1 MQRLNTARITS
12 EDPRLGPGSLYAK
25 IPIPACRALTYAGH
39 VKASQVLFALS
50 LHSSGAHPIVFPSRA
65 TIKKYSGVGK
75 DSISEAL
82 KVLVKF
88 GFIKISYIKV
98 GRTYRNQY
106 EILRA
111 GFHWDELN
119 EVASRYKVPKGH
131 CTRCN
136 HWIYRGGWSV
146 QEGKDGLATVQVR
159 IHKICGGIVKDLTRK
174 QILNIR
180 SQEES
185 GGIGL
190 CFDTRQEVISKDDNS

>member
-1 MQRLNTARITS
+1 MVNEKRRS

-25 IPIPACRALTYAGH
+25 IPIPACRALTNAGR

-50 LHSSGAHPIVFPSRA
+50 LHSSGEHPNVFPSRA

-88 GFIKISYIKV
+88 GFIKISKVKV
-98 GRTYRNQY
+98 GRTYRNEY

-111 GFHWDELN
+111 CFHWDELN

-131 CTRCN
+131 CSRCN
-136 HWIYRGGWSV
+136 YWVYRDGWSV
-146 QEGKDGLATVQVR
+146 QNGMDGLATIRVR
-159 IHKICGGIVKDLTRK
+159 IHKECGGIVKDLTRK
-174 QILNIR
+174 QMLNIR

-185 GGIGL
+185 GEIGL
-190 CFDTRQEVISKDDNS
+190 CFDTRQKVISKDSNS

>member
-1 MQRLNTARITS
+1 MVNENRRS

-25 IPIPACRALTYAGH
+25 IPIPACRALTYAGQ

-50 LHSSGAHPIVFPSRA
+50 LHSSGSNPIVFPSRA
-65 TIKKYSGVGK
+65 TIVKYSGVGK
-75 DSISEAL
+75 DSITDAL

-98 GRTYRNQY
+98 GRTYRNEY
-106 EILRA
+106 EIVRA
-111 GFHWDELN
+111 CFHWDELN

-136 HWIYRGGWSV
+136 YWIYRGGWIV
-146 QEGKDGLATVQVR
+146 QKGMDGLATIQVR
-159 IHKICGGIVKDLTRK
+159 IHKNCGGIVKDLTRK
-174 QILNIR
+174 QMLIIR

-185 GGIGL
+185 GEIGL
-190 CFDTRQEVISKDDNS
+190 CFDTRQEVISKERNS

>member
-1 MQRLNTARITS
+1 MANENRRS

-25 IPIPACRALTYAGH
+25 IPIPACRALTYAGQ

-50 LHSSGAHPIVFPSRA
+50 LHSSGSNPIVFPSRA
-65 TIKKYSGVGK
+65 TIVKYSGVGK

-111 GFHWDELN
+111 CFHWDELN
-119 EVASRYKVPKGH
+119 EVASRYKVPKGY

-146 QEGKDGLATVQVR
+146 QEGKNGLAIVQVR

-174 QILNIR
+174 QMLNIR

-190 CFDTRQEVISKDDNS
+190 CFDTRQEVISKEGNS

>member
-1 MQRLNTARITS
+1 MVNDNSRS

-25 IPIPACRALTYAGH
+25 IPIPACRALTYAGQ

-50 LHSSGAHPIVFPSRA
+50 LHSSGSNPIVFPNRK
-65 TIKKYSGVGK
+65 TIVKYSGVGK

-98 GRTYRNQY
+98 GRTSRNQY

-111 GFHWDELN
+111 CFHWDELN
-119 EVASRYKVPKGH
+119 EVASRYKVPKGY
-131 CTRCN
+131 CTRCS

-159 IHKICGGIVKDLTRK
+159 IHKICGGIVRDLTRK
-174 QILNIR
+174 QMLNIR

>member
-1 MQRLNTARITS
+1 MVNENRRS

-25 IPIPACRALTYAGH
+25 IPIPACRALTYAGQ

-50 LHSSGAHPIVFPSRA
+50 LHSSGSNPIVFPSRA
-65 TIKKYSGVGK
+65 TIAKYSGVGK

-111 GFHWDELN
+111 CFHWDELN
-119 EVASRYKVPKGH
+119 EIASRYKVPKGH

-136 HWIYRGGWSV
+136 YWIYRGGWIV
-146 QEGKDGLATVQVR
+146 QKGVDGIATIQVR
-159 IHKICGGIVKDLTRK
+159 IHKNCGGIVKDLTRK

-185 GGIGL
+185 GEIGL
-190 CFDTRQEVISKDDNS
+190 CFDTRQEVISKDNNP

>member
-1 MQRLNTARITS
+1 MVNENRRS

-25 IPIPACRALTYAGH
+25 IPIPACRALTNAGQ
-39 VKASQVLFALS
+39 VKASQVIFALS
-50 LHSSGAHPIVFPSRA
+50 LHSSGANPIVFPKRE
-65 TIKKYSGVGK
+65 TIVKYSGVGK
-75 DSISEAL
+75 DSISDAL

-111 GFHWDELN
+111 CFHWDELN
-119 EVASRYKVPKGH
+119 EIASRYKVPKGH

-146 QEGKDGLATVQVR
+146 QEGKNGLAIVQVR

-174 QILNIR
+174 KMLNIR

-190 CFDTRQEVISKDDNS
+190 CFDTRQEVIFTESNS

>member
-1 MQRLNTARITS
+1 MQRLNQPIIRS

-25 IPIPACRALTYAGH
+25 IPIPACRALTYAGQ

-50 LHSSGAHPIVFPSRA
+50 LHSSGANPKVFPNRK
-65 TIKKYSGVGK
+65 TIVKYSGVGK

-88 GFIKISYIKV
+88 GFIKISYVKV
-98 GRTYRNQY
+98 GRTHRNEY

-111 GFHWDELN
+111 CFHWDELN
-119 EVASRYKVPKGH
+119 EIASRYKVPKGH

-136 HWIYRGGWSV
+136 NWIYRDGWIV
-146 QEGKDGLATVQVR
+146 QRGMDGIANVQIRV
-159 IHKICGGIVKDLTRK
+159 HKMCGGIVKDLTRK

-180 SQEES
+180 EQEES

-190 CFDTRQEVISKDDNS
+190 CFDTRQEVIPKNGGS

>member
-1 MQRLNTARITS
+1 MANENRRS

-25 IPIPACRALTYAGH
+25 IPIPACRALTNAGQ
-39 VKASQVLFALS
+39 VKASQVIFALS
-50 LHSSGAHPIVFPSRA
+50 LHSSGTNPIVFPKRE
-65 TIKKYSGVGK
+65 TIVKYSGVGK

-111 GFHWDELN
+111 CFHWDELN

-136 HWIYRGGWSV
+136 HWIYRGGWNV

-174 QILNIR
+174 QMLNIR

-190 CFDTRQEVISKDDNS
+190 CFDTRQEVISKEGNS

>member
-1 MQRLNTARITS
+1 MVNENRRS

-25 IPIPACRALTYAGH
+25 IPIPACRALTYAGQ

-50 LHSSGAHPIVFPSRA
+50 LHSSGANPIVFPSRS
-65 TIKKYSGVGK
+65 TITKYSGVGK

-88 GFIKISYIKV
+88 GFIKIAYIKV
-98 GRTYRNQY
+98 GRTYRNEY

-111 GFHWDELN
+111 CFHWDELN

-136 HWIYRGGWSV
+136 HWIYRNGWMV
-146 QEGKDGLATVQVR
+146 QKCVDGLATIQVR
-159 IHKICGGIVKDLTRK
+159 IHKNCGGIVKDLTRK
-174 QILNIR
+174 QILDIR
-180 SQEES
+180 NQEES
-185 GGIGL
+185 GGISF
-190 CFDTRQEVISKDDNS
+190 CFDTRQVVIIKEGNS

>member
-1 MQRLNTARITS
+1 MVNENRRS

-25 IPIPACRALTYAGH
+25 IPIPACRALTYAGQ

-50 LHSSGAHPIVFPSRA
+50 LHSSGSNPMVFPSRH
-65 TIKKYSGVGK
+65 TIVKYSGVGK

-88 GFIKISYIKV
+88 GFIKVSYIKV
-98 GRTYRNQY
+98 GRTSRKQY

-111 GFHWDELN
+111 CFHWDELN

-136 HWIYRGGWSV
+136 HWIYRDGWSV
-146 QEGKDGLATVQVR
+146 QQGKDGLATIQIR
-159 IHKICGGIVKDLTRK
+159 IHKECGGIVKDLTRK
-174 QILNIR
+174 QMLIIR
-180 SQEES
+180 TQEES
-185 GGIGL
+185 GEIGL
-190 CFDTRQEVISKDDNS
+190 CFDTRQEVISKEGNS

>member
-1 MQRLNTARITS
+1 MVNDNRRS

-25 IPIPACRALTYAGH
+25 IPIPACRALTYAGQ
-39 VKASQVLFALS
+39 VKASKVLFALS
-50 LHSSGAHPIVFPSRA
+50 LHSSGSNPIVFPSRA
-65 TIKKYSGVGK
+65 TIVKYSGVGK

-159 IHKICGGIVKDLTRK
+159 IHKICGGLVKDLTRK

-185 GGIGL
+185 GEIGL
-190 CFDTRQEVISKDDNS
+190 CFDTRQEVISKERNS

>member
-25 IPIPACRALTYAGH
+25 IPIPACRALTYAGQ

-50 LHSSGAHPIVFPSRA
+50 LHSSGANPIVFPKRA
-65 TIKKYSGVGK
+65 TIVKYSGVGK

-88 GFIKISYIKV
+88 GFIKISYVKV
-98 GRTYRNQY
+98 GRTHRNEY

-111 GFHWDELN
+111 CFHWDELN

-136 HWIYRGGWSV
+136 RWIYRDGWDI
-146 QEGKDGLATVQVR
+146 QKGKDGLATIQVR
-159 IHKICGGIVKDLTRK
+159 IHNNCGGIVKDLTRK
-174 QILNIR
+174 QMLNIR